1 MSVVTSCSDT
11 ILKMIADI
19 MELSKDDI
27 SVDQSFQEI
36 GMISIG
42 FINLIIKCETEFDTE
57 FEDDK
62 FLITFFPTIAD
73 FISYIEKIVSSKES
87 ME

>member
-1 MSVVTSCSDT
+1 MSTITGLSEL

-19 MELSKDDI
+19 LELS
-27 SVDQSFQEI
+27 VDNVSEEQNFIEI

-42 FINLIIKCETEFDTE
+42 FINLIIKCETEFDIE

-62 FLITFFPTIAD
+62 FLMSNFSTISD
-73 FISYIEKIVSSKES
+73 FISYVQSLTL
-87 ME
+87 

>member
-1 MSVVTSCSDT
+1 MSVATSCSDI
-11 ILKMIADI
+11 ILKMIADV
-19 MELSKDDI
+19 MEISEDDI

-42 FINLIIKCETEFDTE
+42 FINLIIKCETHFDTE

-62 FLITFFPTIAD
+62 FLTTYFPTIAD
-73 FISYIEKIVSSKES
+73 FISYIETLIS
-87 ME
+87 